1 MDVSPKQ
8 LVSVAAGLIPLLEHD
23 DANRALMGSNMQRQ
37 GVPLLQSESP
47 FVGTGIEE
55 RVAIDSKTVEVAD
68 IDGIIAQVDANRIVL
83 TKDGELPA
91 KAKDIKTD
99 PKKDIYVYDLRK
111 FMRSNAGTCFNQKP
125 IVSRGQPVKKGDILA
140 DGASTDN
147 GELAI
152 GRNILV
158 AFMPW
163 NGYNFED
170 AILISEKIVKDD
182 IFTSIHVD
190 EFEVTARDTKLGPE

>member
-1 MDVSPKQ
+1 MLKQTLSWIKKGNLVGTRVTCRNQDEVLELDPNEVHFMDVSPKQ
-8 LVSVAAGLIPLLEHD
+8 LVSVAAGLIPFLEHD

-37 GVPLLQSESP
+37 GVPLLQSDSP

-55 RVAIDSKTVEVAD
+55 RVAIDSKTVEIAD
-68 IDGIIAQVDANRIVL
+68 IDGVIAQVDANRIVL
-83 TKDGELPA
+83 TKDGEIPA
-91 KAKDIKTD
+91 KTKDIKTD
-99 PKKDIYVYDLRK
+99 AKKGIFVYDLRK

-125 IVSRGQPVKKGDILA
+125 IVSRGEPVKKGQILA
-140 DGASTDN
+140 DGASTQN

-163 NGYNFED
+163 NG
-170 AILISEKIVKDD
+170 
-182 IFTSIHVD
+182 
-190 EFEVTARDTKLGPE
+190 